1 MKKLYIIVRADLPP
15 GAQLAQSCHVVSAF
29 AVAHPE
35 LHRAWHADGQN
46 LVCLQVPD
54 RRALE
59 LLGSEISPQ
68 AFASFSEP
76 DFGGELTA
84 LAMSDDAARRLSTL
98 PLALRAP
105 RDCAA

>member
-1 MKKLYIIVRADLPP
+1 VKKLYVIVRADLPP

-35 LHRAWHADGQN
+35 LHRAWHTDGQN

-59 LLGSEISPQ
+59 VLDNEISPQ
-68 AFASFSEP
+68 ARAAFVEP

-84 LAMSDDAARRLSTL
+84 LAMSDDAARYLSSL
-98 PLALRAP
+98 PLALRTP
-105 RDCAA
+105 RDRAA

>member
-1 MKKLYIIVRADLPP
+1 MKKLYVIVRADLPP

-35 LHRAWHADGQN
+35 LHRAWHTGGQN

-59 LLGSEISPQ
+59 YLGNEICP
-68 AFASFSEP
+68 AAYAAFSEP
-76 DFGGELTA
+76 DYGGELTA
-84 LAMSDDAARRLSTL
+84 LAMSDDAARWLSSL
-98 PLALRAP
+98 PLALRAAK
-105 RDCAA
+105 AAA